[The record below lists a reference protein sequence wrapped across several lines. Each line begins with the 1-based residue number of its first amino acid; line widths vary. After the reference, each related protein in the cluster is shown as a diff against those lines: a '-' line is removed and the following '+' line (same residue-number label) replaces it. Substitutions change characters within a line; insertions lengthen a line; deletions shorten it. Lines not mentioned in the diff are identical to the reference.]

1 MLALMF
7 GSWFKNMQLV
17 ISNLGR
23 DFAIV
28 IVTKYD
34 EQWCSIELE
43 INFNQVEQNEEDL
56 QK

>member
-1 MLALMF
+1 VLDKKQGHNMLALMF

-34 EQWCSIELE
+34 EQ
-43 INFNQVEQNEEDL
+43 
-56 QK
+56 

>member
-1 MLALMF
+1 
-7 GSWFKNMQLV
+7 MQLV